1 MRFST
6 QARSICSEWLK
17 DLEAVPAALS
27 IPEVATYAKAL
38 RRARGGADLSFEV
51 IAIIAGQAAEII
63 HAGSDKSMVAEARQI
78 SEEISHS
85 YDVEYHP
92 GEGVI
97 ISSK

>member
-17 DLEAVPAALS
+17 DLEAVPAALT

-38 RRARGGADLSFEV
+38 RRARGGADLSFDV
-51 IAIIAGQAAEII
+51 IAIIASQAAEII
-63 HAGSDKSMVAEARQI
+63 HAGSDKNMVAEARHI
-78 SEEISHS
+78 AAEISHS

-92 GEGVI
+92 GGGVI